1 MIAVDFGCC
10 HGPSTSRPTFARR
23 ERRKNRPLRSPRLC
37 SGQAGRLRFGIG
49 KWIGGQLM
57 RGEHGGPFEA
67 RGMKKSGR
75 ENANGNVKGMITNRV
90 YLFYGTMGQKWASS
104 RTLAELERRE
114 KLENGKV
121 KMKRKNEKRKWKMWE
136 CKGRPRFRS
145 VECEE

>member
-57 RGEHGGPFEA
+57 RGGQGGAF
-67 RGMKKSGR
+67 RGAGGGKGPGLG
-75 ENANGNVKGMITNRV
+75 NVNGNVWEMIT
-90 YLFYGTMGQKWASS
+90 F
-104 RTLAELERRE
+104 
-114 KLENGKV
+114 
-121 KMKRKNEKRKWKMWE
+121 
-136 CKGRPRFRS
+136 CK
-145 VECEE
+145 